1 MVKYLLALLLSAAP
15 IYSASFFMEDQS
27 VFIGMRIAADRLYL
41 KSYWIH
47 KSEIKSQDDIK
58 SSGEVFQVKLH
69 DGTIITG
76 TVERFDNYIMIGSNP
91 VFKDTRKIMKAD
103 IVSMMEIKRTQI
115 KTHLGYVIIGVI
127 EQEND
132 EVVYMTNIYNPEGYI
147 IKSKIQAESDIQYTL
162 PKYTDNVRGRQ
173 HTRPWKQYSFYGY
186 VNYTYSQDETIKA
199 YLPFVFGG
207 GAGMIRGADD
217 WFRMKERHWY
227 IPVLGSFMNVQ
238 YYNTNTAYFI
248 NSNITAGLYWKA
260 RTFWNTTIHFGA
272 SPGLSFIR
280 IQDTT
285 AKNSVN
291 FVQMFSVLI
300 DIKIYRQFSLA
311 LRADESM
318 IFEAGRVLLYPYFS
332 AGVKYE
338 I

>member
-1 MVKYLLALLLSAAP
+1 MVKYLLLLFSCSPLYA
-15 IYSASFFMEDQS
+15 ASFFLEDQS
-27 VFIGMRIAADRLYL
+27 VFVGIRIADDRLYL
-41 KSYWIH
+41 KSVWIH
-47 KSEIKSQDDIK
+47 KSEIKSQEDIK
-58 SSGEVFQVKLH
+58 SSGEVFQIKLF
-69 DGTIITG
+69 DGSILTG
-76 TVERFDNYIMIGSNP
+76 TVERKDNYINIGSNP
-91 VFKDTRKIMKAD
+91 VFKDSRKIMKAD
-103 IVSMMEIKRTQI
+103 IVSMNEIKRIQV
-115 KTHLGYVIIGVI
+115 KTYLGYILIGVI

-132 EVVYMTNIYNPEGYI
+132 EVVQITNIYNPEGYI
-147 IKSKIQAESDIQYTL
+147 LKSKTQADSDI
-162 PKYTDNVRGRQ
+162 KYTIQSYTENVKGRQ
-173 HTRPWKQYSFYGY
+173 FYRPWRQYSFYGY

-207 GAGMIRGADD
+207 SAGVIRGADD

-227 IPVLGSFMNVQ
+227 IPVLGSFMSVQ

-248 NSNITAGLYWKA
+248 NSTVTAGTYWKA
-260 RTFWNTTIHFGA
+260 RTFWNTTIHFGV

-280 IQDTT
+280 IQDAT
-285 AKNSVN
+285 AKNSLN
-291 FVQMFSVLI
+291 FVQMFSVLV